1 MGRMSKKVIGVVA
14 ACVLLPT
21 ALLAK
26 TNNVTRATLKNN
38 LRVVVIR
45 NPLAPVVSV
54 YLNYLTGGDETPAG
68 FPGMAHAQEHMAFR
82 GCSGMTGDQTAAIF
96 AQLGGDN
103 DADTQQNITQFFE
116 TVPAQDIDVALHIGA
131 ACMQQVS
138 DSQAEWEQERGA
150 IEQEVARDLSDPTYR
165 MVMRLN
171 NDMFRGTPYEHD
183 PLGTKASFDATTG
196 EMLKKFYTDWY
207 APNNAILIIAG
218 DVDPQKTLAEVRQ
231 LYEGIPQRPTPARP
245 QVKLPPLKPESITLP
260 SDYPYVLTAL
270 AFRMPGTDSPDYAAA
285 RVLVDVLTSERGDVY
300 GLVPAGKALDAS
312 AGLEETY
319 PKASMALV
327 YASVPAGADATA
339 MNRTLHGVV
348 ANYAANGVPGEL
360 VAAAKRS
367 EIASAEFARN
377 SIPGIANLWSQALAA
392 EKRESPQQDVDAI
405 KKVTAAEVNRVAKQY
420 LSQEIAVTLEPQP
433 SGQPVAAKGFG
444 GAEKLTSEP
453 TKPVVLP
460 DWAREALSRLE
471 VPSWNLHPADMTL
484 PNGVRLI
491 VQTERSTPTV
501 SIVGEIREQPD
512 LEVPAGQEGLS
523 SVLGGMFSYGTTS
536 MDRLTFQKALDDI
549 AADEAGGSQFSLQVQ
564 RKHFDR
570 GVQLLADNELH
581 PRFDNTDFNVV
592 RQQTNDIV
600 AGQLKSPGYLAQRA
614 TLIGLLPKGDPELRQ
629 PTPQHVSA
637 LSLTDLRNYY
647 EKAYQP
653 GLTTI
658 VVIGDV
664 TADQARATIEK
675 YFGAWHAHG
684 PKPPTDLPPV
694 PGNQPAAQNVPDPA
708 RVQDAV
714 ELAEELPMNRFNP
727 DYYPLEVGNH
737 VLGGGFYATRLYR
750 DLREHT
756 GYVYYVANELEARR
770 TRSRFIVKYEC
781 EPANVSKARVLVAR
795 DLREMQTTEVSPAE
809 LRQAK
814 ALLLRQIPLAEAS
827 ESRVANGLLQ
837 RAEMGLPLDE
847 PVRAARIY
855 NATTADQIRAAFAK
869 WIRPEDFVQVVRGPA
884 PQ

>member
-1 MGRMSKKVIGVVA
+1 
-14 ACVLLPT
+14 
-21 ALLAK
+21 
-26 TNNVTRATLKNN
+26 
-38 LRVVVIR
+38 
-45 NPLAPVVSV
+45 
-54 YLNYLTGGDETPAG
+54 
-68 FPGMAHAQEHMAFR
+68 
-82 GCSGMTGDQTAAIF
+82 
-96 AQLGGDN
+96 
-103 DADTQQNITQFFE
+103 
-116 TVPAQDIDVALHIGA
+116 
-131 ACMQQVS
+131 
-138 DSQAEWEQERGA
+138 
-150 IEQEVARDLSDPTYR
+150 
-165 MVMRLN
+165 
-171 NDMFRGTPYEHD
+171 
-183 PLGTKASFDATTG
+183 
-196 EMLKKFYTDWY
+196 
-207 APNNAILIIAG
+207 
-218 DVDPQKTLAEVRQ
+218 
-231 LYEGIPQRPTPARP
+231 
-245 QVKLPPLKPESITLP
+245 
-260 SDYPYVLTAL
+260 
-270 AFRMPGTDSPDYAAA
+270 
-285 RVLVDVLTSERGDVY
+285 
-300 GLVPAGKALDAS
+300 
-312 AGLEETY
+312 
-319 PKASMALV
+319 
-327 YASVPAGADATA
+327 
-339 MNRTLHGVV
+339 
-348 ANYAANGVPGEL
+348 
-360 VAAAKRS
+360 
-367 EIASAEFARN
+367 
-377 SIPGIANLWSQALAA
+377 
-392 EKRESPQQDVDAI
+392 
-405 KKVTAAEVNRVAKQY
+405 
-420 LSQEIAVTLEPQP
+420 
-433 SGQPVAAKGFG
+433 
-444 GAEKLTSEP
+444 
-453 TKPVVLP
+453 
-460 DWAREALSRLE
+460 
-471 VPSWNLHPADMTL
+471 MTL